1 MEFEGKI
8 NNHKSTEQFL
18 QSSNYQKLGSRINN
32 TNEKKRQACLSVFF
46 SFVGFSKRS
55 FGGSHSNHR
64 VKRFF
69 LFVGF
74 SNRGFEG
81 S

>member
-32 TNEKKRQACLSVFF
+32 TNEKKHQACLSVFF
-46 SFVGFSKRS
+46 VCEIFKAELWRFVVFPLCFKCTYC
-55 FGGSHSNHR
+55 NETTALNP
-64 VKRFF
+64 V
-69 LFVGF
+69 
-74 SNRGFEG
+74 
-81 S
+81 

>member
-46 SFVGFSKRS
+46 RLWDFQSGALEDHIVIIG
-55 FGGSHSNHR
+55 
-64 VKRFF
+64 
-69 LFVGF
+69 
-74 SNRGFEG
+74 
-81 S
+81 